1 MAAFWFHYNKPA
13 SRAAGHPVLT
23 VHCRGACHTVRHIEC
38 HVPVRTR
45 ERKSQPH
52 VVMAGKGS
60 VYMAGDT
67 AYITDGKIKSI
78 VHAARSSRI

>member
-13 SRAAGHPVLT
+13 SRQAGHPVMT
-23 VHCRGACHTVRHIEC
+23 VHSQGCCHTVRHIEC

-52 VVMAGKGS
+52 VVMAGRGTVTLS
-60 VYMAGDT
+60 GET
-67 AYITDGKIKSI
+67 AYITDGRCRSI
-78 VHAARSSRI
+78 TQATRS